1 MMKWKSQFKISKPF
15 FKYFISILILSI
27 GFYQKANTLTNFI
40 EIQSQSNHFS
50 LDREDEDN
58 LQDMEFYQDLLIHP
72 MDLNNIKHEDLSK
85 LPYLSDNDGKLM
97 LDYLKK
103 GPIMNIFDFTNVG
116 ISREVLEMI
125 KPYTEIQ
132 PHLWVIR

>member
-72 MDLNNIKHEDLSK
+72 MDLNNIKT
-85 LPYLSDNDGKLM
+85 
-97 LDYLKK
+97 
-103 GPIMNIFDFTNVG
+103 I
-116 ISREVLEMI
+116 
-125 KPYTEIQ
+125 
-132 PHLWVIR
+132 